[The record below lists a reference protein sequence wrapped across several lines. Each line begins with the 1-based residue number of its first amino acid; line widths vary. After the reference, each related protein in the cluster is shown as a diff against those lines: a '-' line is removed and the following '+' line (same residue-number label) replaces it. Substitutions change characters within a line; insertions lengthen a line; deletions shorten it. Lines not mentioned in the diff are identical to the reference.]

1 MQDAVVKSCISFCCS
16 LLQTVAVEWAY
27 STYGWCWML
36 QASEV
41 IGSSMLFTEIQILF
55 DPLSVSDLFWQRK
68 STSARELFSSRR
80 TARWRAVSLVPL
92 KARKREQIKS
102 QKRPVSLSQSL
113 QVAEFC
119 TGQSRLEYSDAK
131 GEELVV
137 QLSIYVCVLV
147 SECVYL
153 HV

>member
-1 MQDAVVKSCISFCCS
+1 MESCLS
-16 LLQTVAVEWAY
+16 
-27 STYGWCWML
+27 
-36 QASEV
+36 
-41 IGSSMLFTEIQILF
+41 
-55 DPLSVSDLFWQRK
+55 DPLK
-68 STSARELFSSRR
+68 SEEKR
-80 TARWRAVSLVPL
+80 TNEA
-92 KARKREQIKS
+92 KKS
-102 QKRPVSLSQSL
+102 QKRPVSLSQSP